1 MKTQNNNK
9 FVDWLRL
16 FFIFQTLICVTAS
29 TNSNTNNQT
38 SKQFESPGF
47 DDENNIFLQ
56 KYAYFKSFN
65 QVSRFV
71 LDSAHEKWPGRQQD
85 KNLLSNFGNNSSVKE
100 KQLKNFGARDAIM
113 IVIAAIAL
121 FIAAGGGIGGGGVL
135 VPLYILVGQFSTIS
149 AVALSNVTVMGGA
162 LANLSCNIRRRN
174 QFIDRPLIDWDLIM
188 IMEGPTILGAILG
201 GYLNKLIPSWMT
213 GLFLLLL
220 LIQMAWVLIKKG
232 IKMYAAESRMK
243 LIQSNHQNFFRSLQK
258 QEDSEIT
265 RPLLQNEIVVSQGD
279 DQQPNVQLKGSGEKP
294 KIKVHVTEHIKC
306 SNQPQGVMRCV
317 ILDKCKTKEQ
327 GGVLNDQE
335 VHWNP
340 MNTIKFPMICS
351 LAGLVAGMFGVGGGI
366 VKAPLMLAMGVPPD
380 VAAATSATM
389 ILFTAGSASTI
400 YVSFGAVPVTYGVLL
415 FMLGFI
421 VTIGGQLL
429 VYQLVNVSGRRS
441 VIALSMGIFM
451 LCAAV
456 MMGIHVVVIMIN
468 LIKNHLSWLT
478 INQVCG

>member
-1 MKTQNNNK
+1 MK
-9 FVDWLRL
+9 
-16 FFIFQTLICVTAS
+16 
-29 TNSNTNNQT
+29 
-38 SKQFESPGF
+38 
-47 DDENNIFLQ
+47 
-56 KYAYFKSFN
+56 
-65 QVSRFV
+65 
-71 LDSAHEKWPGRQQD
+71 
-85 KNLLSNFGNNSSVKE
+85 
-100 KQLKNFGARDAIM
+100 
-113 IVIAAIAL
+113 
-121 FIAAGGGIGGGGVL
+121 
-135 VPLYILVGQFSTIS
+135 
-149 AVALSNVTVMGGA
+149 
-162 LANLSCNIRRRN
+162 
-174 QFIDRPLIDWDLIM
+174 
-188 IMEGPTILGAILG
+188 GAILG

-306 SNQPQGVMRCV
+306 SNQPQVENQQSERFEDKQSTQKDSDLESHITFSKNLEQKLSKMLQREKRSAPWERILLLTGMFGAVAASDLLKAVVCQCGSLAFWLLTVACIPVVILITGVMRCV

>member
-201 GYLNKLIPSWMT
+201 GYLNKVSSFRLRIIDCDGNTANKRQQAFST
-213 GLFLLLL
+213 FSICYDYQKLF
-220 LIQMAWVLIKKG
+220 
-232 IKMYAAESRMK
+232 
-243 LIQSNHQNFFRSLQK
+243 
-258 QEDSEIT
+258 
-265 RPLLQNEIVVSQGD
+265 
-279 DQQPNVQLKGSGEKP
+279 
-294 KIKVHVTEHIKC
+294 
-306 SNQPQGVMRCV
+306 
-317 ILDKCKTKEQ
+317 
-327 GGVLNDQE
+327 
-335 VHWNP
+335 
-340 MNTIKFPMICS
+340 
-351 LAGLVAGMFGVGGGI
+351 VGN
-366 VKAPLMLAMGVPPD
+366 K
-380 VAAATSATM
+380 S
-389 ILFTAGSASTI
+389 
-400 YVSFGAVPVTYGVLL
+400 
-415 FMLGFI
+415 
-421 VTIGGQLL
+421 
-429 VYQLVNVSGRRS
+429 
-441 VIALSMGIFM
+441 
-451 LCAAV
+451 
-456 MMGIHVVVIMIN
+456 
-468 LIKNHLSWLT
+468 
-478 INQVCG
+478 